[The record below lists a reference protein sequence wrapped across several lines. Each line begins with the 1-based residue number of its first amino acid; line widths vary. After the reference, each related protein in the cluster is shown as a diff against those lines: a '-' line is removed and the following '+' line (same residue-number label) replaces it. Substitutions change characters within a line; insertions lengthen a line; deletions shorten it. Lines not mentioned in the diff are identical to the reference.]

1 MTIMSLVRGLVLIAG
16 FAATW
21 IAGSAASMAA
31 TVTVSFTGTIQNID
45 DPHGLTTYSNNDSIS
60 GSLTLGPMG
69 DAPTTTVPPPAQHSV
84 YETIATFNFG
94 PITDSGPVSLETQK
108 ILGSIGYFGIFL
120 QSRNTTFL
128 IDFTVADPTNVPLQS
143 LADLP
148 TDLGGIL
155 AYLGGTLL
163 SSHAVFTTGPDPAH
177 QVGIAFA
184 LDSLTLTVSPPVA
197 TTPIP
202 GALLLFVT
210 ALGGLGFFARRNTL
224 RSDALVS

>member
-1 MTIMSLVRGLVLIAG
+1 MRLVRGLVLIAG
-16 FAATW
+16 IAATW

-45 DPHGLTTYSNNDSIS
+45 DPTGVTGYGKNDVIS
-60 GSLTLGPMG
+60 GSLTLGPLG

-84 YETIATFNFG
+84 YETTATFNFAS
-94 PITDSGPVSLETQK
+94 ITDSGQVSLETQN
-108 ILGSIGYFGIFL
+108 LFGSLGYFGIFL
-120 QSRNTTFL
+120 QSSNTTFL

-148 TDLGGIL
+148 ADLNGIL

-177 QVGIAFA
+177 QVGIDFA
-184 LDSLTLTVSPPVA
+184 LNSLTLTVSPPVA

-202 GALLLFVT
+202 SALLLFIT
-210 ALGGLGFFARRNTL
+210 ALGATALFIRRKFDSLVPNT
-224 RSDALVS
+224 